1 MLLPAHRSKAVGI
14 QAGCKSR
21 EGLGRSRGRARPRCR
36 ELMFPAGSRLLLSHW
51 QQEMNRHR
59 GEIPFG
65 CEGMAWL
72 GNVVPIR
79 VPCIPELQDPAAV
92 LQVLLNH
99 CGRIDAAI

>member
-1 MLLPAHRSKAVGI
+1 
-14 QAGCKSR
+14 
-21 EGLGRSRGRARPRCR
+21 
-36 ELMFPAGSRLLLSHW
+36 
-51 QQEMNRHR
+51 MNRHR